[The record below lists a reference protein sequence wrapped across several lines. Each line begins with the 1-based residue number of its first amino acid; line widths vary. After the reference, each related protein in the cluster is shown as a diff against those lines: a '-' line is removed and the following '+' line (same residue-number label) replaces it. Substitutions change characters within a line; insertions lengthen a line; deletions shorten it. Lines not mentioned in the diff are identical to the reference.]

1 MGIQFRRE
9 RDAKALLCLLF
20 VACAVGYTAWYI
32 LRHHDFSN
40 DDLDNFLLA
49 RRSGFL
55 EYVLTP
61 TDVHFV
67 PLHRLLSWVVYYAA
81 PMDFSLAV
89 AVLMAFHVGAL
100 VYLYLTLRLLGA
112 RDAGKLLACVYSAS
126 ALIVFGLIWWAHA
139 QHRAPYVL
147 LDLCAVYHYLAW
159 LRSKKPLHLAIAAGA
174 FVLAFGAYEKAVFIP
189 VHMFLIGWLANR
201 GAFHPRPWKAAALP
215 ALLLCV
221 AGVYTLLYFHFQP
234 IGKLDA
240 VEQLRAV
247 QANID
252 YQKMDGASVAKLEE
266 MSRMSPAKLRLS
278 FLKASARSELEF
290 LKVIAGASIGLSIDG
305 VRDIPFNGYSKRLM
319 MILLLYG
326 SLYAFS
332 LWRIPGCVWI
342 MVSLPLI
349 LLLDF
354 LPIALSTRGT
364 FFGETLT
371 THQYRFYYEEWHLV
385 VLFAGLWC
393 RQLYAAFPSL
403 TSNRIT
409 WHVAFALVLAYGA
422 LNISNLRA
430 SAKTQWTDLWF
441 MESSHGYM
449 NNLRE
454 SLKKITEP
462 NPSFQN
468 SNVPGYM
475 SFFKHVTETR
485 VLVPLFR
492 PDARFDS
499 TPARYTVDDAGNV
512 LTISPSP
519 PPPYGGSPN

>member
-1 MGIQFRRE
+1 MGIQHRK
-9 RDAKALLCLLF
+9 DWDTKAALCLLF
-20 VACAVGYTAWYI
+20 VACAVGYTACYI
-32 LRHHDFSN
+32 LGHHDFSN

-67 PLHRLLSWVVYYAA
+67 PLHRLLSWGVYYIA

-112 RDAGKLLACVYSAS
+112 GDAGKLLTCVYSAS

-201 GAFHPRPWKAAALP
+201 SAFLPRPWKAAALP

-221 AGVYTLLYFHFQP
+221 AGVYTLLYFHLQP
-234 IGKLDA
+234 TGRLDA

-247 QANID
+247 QANAN
-252 YQKMDGASVAKLEE
+252 YQKMNGASAEKLRE
-266 MSRMSPAKLRLS
+266 MSQLSPVDLRLH
-278 FLKASARSELEF
+278 FLKASARSDLEF
-290 LKVIAGASIGLSIDG
+290 LKVMAGASMGLSIDG
-305 VRDIPFNGYSKRLM
+305 ARDIPFNGYSKRLIM
-319 MILLLYG
+319 MLLLYG
-326 SLYAFS
+326 GLYIFS
-332 LWRIPGCVWI
+332 LWRIPGSAWI
-342 MVSLPLI
+342 MVLLPLV
-349 LLLDF
+349 LLIDF

-364 FFGETLT
+364 FFGESI

-403 TSNRIT
+403 GLSRIAWNVT
-409 WHVAFALVLAYGA
+409 FALVLAYGV

-430 SAKTQWTDLWF
+430 SAKTPWTALSF
-441 MESSHGYM
+441 MEFSHNYM
-449 NNLRE
+449 SNLRGGLE
-454 SLKKITEP
+454 KITES

-468 SNVPGYM
+468 SNVPGHM
-475 SFFKHVTETR
+475 SFFKLVTETR

-499 TPARYTVDDAGNV
+499 APARYTVDDAGNV
-512 LTISPSP
+512 LTISPP
-519 PPPYGGSPN
+519 PPSGGSPN